1 LNRSKPAIL
10 ASALAL
16 CALSSVD
23 ARQGRREE
31 VLVSAASSLSDVL
44 IEASRAFEARDP
56 ARIVLNLAA
65 SNALVRQVRSGAPV
79 DVFVSADDLQIAQL
93 GQLVRPG
100 SRVDLASNLLA
111 VVVPDDRPGKWTSIK
126 GLLDASVRRV
136 AIGDPAAVPAGVYA
150 KEYLARAGIWTAL
163 QPKLVPTGSVR
174 LALAAVEAGSVD
186 AAIVYRTD
194 AAVAKRSRL
203 AWVVPESEG
212 PRIQYAA
219 VALRDAPNAQGAARF
234 LSFLRSA
241 DAAALMRRAGFTPA
255 RAAASQPR

>member
-1 LNRSKPAIL
+1 MSAA
-10 ASALAL
+10 AS
-16 CALSSVD
+16 LS
-23 ARQGRREE
+23 E
-31 VLVSAASSLSDVL
+31 VLAQ
-44 IEASRAFEARDP
+44 ASRAFEARDS

-79 DVFVSADDLQIAQL
+79 DVFVSADDHQIAVL
-93 GQLVRPG
+93 GDRIIPG
-100 SRVDLASNLLA
+100 SRIELASNQLA
-111 VVVPDDRPGKWTSIK
+111 VVVPDDRPTQWTSIK
-126 GLLDASVRRV
+126 GLLETSVRRV

-150 KEYLARAGIWTAL
+150 REYLMRAGIWTAL
-163 QPKLVPTGSVR
+163 QPKLVPSGSVR

-203 AWVVPESEG
+203 AWVVPDSEG

-219 VALRDAPNAQGAARF
+219 VVLRDAPNAKGAARF

-241 DAAALMRRAGFTPA
+241 DAAALMRRAGFSP
-255 RAAASQPR
+255 PRTAEPQR